1 MITAIYIIGGILLA
15 FFLYTGFRR
24 YQQMKNYDPA
34 SESQHLLQLTDAN
47 FNKNTAKGLVLVDF
61 WAPWCTPCKIIAP
74 TVSELAEEYAGKIK
88 VGKLNVDENQQVAGK
103 LGIRSIPTLILFQDG
118 KPVEQFVGVKPK
130 SAFQKAINSRLA

>member
-1 MITAIYIIGGILLA
+1 M
-15 FFLYTGFRR
+15 
-24 YQQMKNYDPA
+24 
-34 SESQHLLQLTDAN
+34 
-47 FNKNTAKGLVLVDF
+47 
-61 WAPWCTPCKIIAP
+61 
-74 TVSELAEEYAGKIK
+74 SELAEEYAGKIK